1 MSLLTSLLALLLL
14 AGLIRLWRT
23 PGRIALWLAVSATL
37 ALSIYGFHWIYISLH
52 VYGNMV
58 WPIAVGATVAL
69 GAYVASFGLLAGLA
83 VRRWLPGPLATAGLI
98 TGAEMLR
105 GVLFT
110 GFPWF
115 NWGYGLIDSPL
126 AGFVPYLGIYGLV
139 FVGALAAAWLALLR
153 LRGVG
158 IALGL
163 HAVGALLGLAA
174 PSFTQPTGEPIKVA
188 LLQGRIEQD
197 LKFDP
202 QQIAR
207 SEALHLAM
215 IDQAFQS
222 AAPHRLDLVVLPE
235 TALVYPWKSVDP
247 EVKSGLRSR
256 VEEHGSVLIT
266 GIPSRDP
273 DGWANSAIALR
284 PGGTDPRGYEFRYD
298 KHHLVPFGE
307 FIPWGFEWF
316 VALMDMP
323 LGSFKTGAPR
333 QDPLTV
339 GQQRVGL
346 NICFEDLFGEEI
358 RRSLVPSLPPG
369 QQPTLLLNLSNLAWF
384 GDTIALDQHLAISR
398 MRALETG
405 RPMIRA
411 TNTGMTA
418 SILPTGEVSLELPK
432 IERGTLLVSVQ
443 GMEGSTPFLWWGNAP
458 ALLLSLVGFA
468 LAVARRRRPPR

>member
-1 MSLLTSLLALLLL
+1 MSILSSLLTLLLL

-23 PGRIALWLAVSATL
+23 PGRWALWAATL
-37 ALSIYGFHWIYISLH
+37 ATLGLGLYGFHWIFISLNH
-52 VYGNMV
+52 YGNMV
-58 WPIAVGATVAL
+58 WPVAGGATVAL

-98 TGAEMLR
+98 TAAEMLR
-105 GVLFT
+105 GVLLT

-115 NWGYGLIDSPL
+115 NWGYGLVDSPL
-126 AGFVPYLGIYGLV
+126 AGFVPIVGVYGLV

-153 LRGVG
+153 LRGLV
-158 IALGL
+158 IATGL
-163 HAVGALLGLAA
+163 HATGALLGLL
-174 PSFTQPTGEPIKVA
+174 SFTQPVGQPLTVA
-188 LLQGRIEQD
+188 LLQGQIEQD

-202 QQIAR
+202 AEIAR
-207 SEALHLAM
+207 NEQLHLAM
-215 IDQAFQS
+215 MDQALQA
-222 AAPHRLDLVVLPE
+222 AAPDRLDLMVLPE
-235 TALVYPWKSVDP
+235 TAFVYPWRSLEPGLKA
-247 EVKSGLRSR
+247 GLRSR
-256 VEEHGSVLIT
+256 VEDRGYSLIT

-273 DGWANSAIALR
+273 DGWANSAIALL
-284 PGGTDPRGYEFRYD
+284 PGGVDPRGYEFRYD

-333 QDPLTV
+333 QDPV
-339 GQQRVGL
+339 PIGDQRIGL

-358 RRSLVPSLPPG
+358 RRSLLTDLPAT
-369 QQPTLLLNLSNLAWF
+369 QRPTILLNLSNLAWF

-411 TNTGMTA
+411 TNTGVTA
-418 SILPTGEVSLELPK
+418 HIQPNGEVTLALPVY
-432 IERGTLLVSVQ
+432 ERGTLLTRVQ
-443 GMEGSTPFLWWGNAP
+443 GTEGDTPFLWWGNAP
-458 ALLLSLVGFA
+458 ALLLSLAGIA
-468 LAVARRRRPPR
+468 LAVARRRRLPR